1 MNIYVMVC
9 TGEDVAFDGVLMMKT
24 MDIKGVAERGTKV
37 HAVARGFTII
47 EVLVIVV
54 IIGVLAAVIA
64 PRLLQRVGQSK
75 QAVARTN
82 AESLAKSVSQY
93 ALDCG
98 MPEAGA
104 GLMILL
110 ERPSNVAETVWKGPY
125 VNNRDELRDPWGN
138 DFTLVVPGKI
148 NVDFDVVSMGSDN
161 ASGGEGEAADIVNGK
176 R

>member
-1 MNIYVMVC
+1 MLKV
-9 TGEDVAFDGVLMMKT
+9 TRSRGVTPAL
-24 MDIKGVAERGTKV
+24 
-37 HAVARGFTII
+37 ARGFTII

-75 QAVARTN
+75 QAVARAN

-104 GLMILL
+104 SLMILV
-110 ERPSNVAETVWKGPY
+110 ERPSNVAENVWKGPY

-138 DFTLVVPGKI
+138 DYTLVVPGKI
-148 NVDFDVVSMGSDN
+148 NADFDVVSMGSDN
-161 ASGGEGEAADIVNGK
+161 ASGGEGDAADIVNGK